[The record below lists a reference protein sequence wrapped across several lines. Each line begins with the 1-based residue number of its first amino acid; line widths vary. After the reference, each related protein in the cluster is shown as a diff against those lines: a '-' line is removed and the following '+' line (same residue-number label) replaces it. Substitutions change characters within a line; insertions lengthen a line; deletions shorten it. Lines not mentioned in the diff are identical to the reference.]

1 MVNDQVRSMPLSK
14 SDCLTEKAW
23 PLFSLNQKYLK
34 TVAQAEGFDIHPP
47 DCPHRP
53 QVAPTLPPRSC
64 SQPQLR
70 PHAVPPPP
78 VPPHAPARNCIAVS
92 TVLPACTP
100 PPRSLHD
107 APTPPPR
114 LAAPP
119 PLGVWRKEAG
129 IWRKSGRSLK
139 TFVEVALGD
148 TLHQLT
154 HEQAVKPKAS
164 RHPAM
169 QEQGRRSTRGDR
181 S

>member
-64 SQPQLR
+64 SQPQRR

-78 VPPHAPARNCIAVS
+78 RPPTRPCTQLHRRLHGAASLHA
-92 TVLPACTP
+92 TP
-100 PPRSLHD
+100 TQPPRRPHTASTPGRPPAAGGLEKRGGD
-107 APTPPPR
+107 LEKKWEEFENVCGGGAWRYFAPTH
-114 LAAPP
+114 
-119 PLGVWRKEAG
+119 
-129 IWRKSGRSLK
+129 
-139 TFVEVALGD
+139 T
-148 TLHQLT
+148 
-154 HEQAVKPKAS
+154 
-164 RHPAM
+164 
-169 QEQGRRSTRGDR
+169 
-181 S
+181 